1 MTRPVGLGLIGC
13 GDVAVARHL
22 PAIAANPD
30 VVLVACCDADLSRAV
45 EAAGRFGPC
54 IAGSSS
60 AELLA
65 NPEVEAVIIATPPWV
80 TPGLTIEALAAGK
93 DVLAEKPIALTLDD
107 ALEVR
112 AAMMASDRFVQV
124 GFVMRHGPIFGTLRQ
139 WVADG
144 RLGSPL
150 EFRISIF
157 DEIWD
162 PVGNPEHYQRIMA
175 TLDHGAPC
183 IHDGAHTMDHL
194 HFLTGDRVTSLVA
207 WGRTTRPEFPRPNLN
222 GAVIEFAA
230 GHRAR
235 VEIGWFLP
243 EFPAPEWSI
252 VGPRGMAWFDLATR
266 CVHLRAE
273 SGNDDLCIEEDWF
286 EQCFRV
292 QLATFVDAVRQRV
305 PSHPDID
312 DAIASLV
319 LAQAFERGMADPLAI
334 EQVRYP

>member
-1 MTRPVGLGLIGC
+1 MSEPVSLAIIGC
-13 GDVAVARHL
+13 GDVAVTRHL

-30 VVLVACCDADLSRAV
+30 VRLVACCDTDLDRAIDV
-45 EAAGRFGPC
+45 AGRFGIPT
-54 IAGSSS
+54 AVS
-60 AELLA
+60 
-65 NPEVEAVIIATPPWV
+65 NVEAVLEDPAIDAVIVATPPWV
-80 TPGLTIEALAAGK
+80 TPRITRQAVLAGK
-93 DVLAEKPIALTLDD
+93 DVLAEKPIALTLDEALAVRD
-107 ALEVR
+107 AVTATGR
-112 AAMMASDRFVQV
+112 IVQV
-124 GFVMRHGPIFGTLRQ
+124 GFVMRHGPIFGTLRR
-139 WVADG
+139 WIDDG

-157 DEIWD
+157 DEIWN
-162 PVGNPEHYQRIMA
+162 PVGNTEHYQRIMA

-194 HFLTGDRVTSLVA
+194 HFLTADRAARLVS
-207 WGRTTRPEFPRPNLN
+207 WGRTMRPEFPRPNLN
-222 GAVIEFAA
+222 GAVIDFAG

-243 EFPAPEWSI
+243 EFPPSEWSI
-252 VGPRGMAWFDLATR
+252 VGPQGMAWFDWATR

-273 SGNDDLCIEEDWF
+273 SGNDDLCIDEDWF
-286 EQCFRV
+286 EQCFRY
-292 QLATFVDAVRQRV
+292 QLATFIDAVRQRV
-305 PSHPDID
+305 QSCPDID